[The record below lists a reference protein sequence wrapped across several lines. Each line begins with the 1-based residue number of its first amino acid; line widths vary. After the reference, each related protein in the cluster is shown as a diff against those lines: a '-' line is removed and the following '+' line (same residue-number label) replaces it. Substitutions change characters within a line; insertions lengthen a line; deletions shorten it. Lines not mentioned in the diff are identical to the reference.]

1 MNNQVSYSEFRD
13 NLKTHIDN
21 VCDSHNPLLVKRRN
35 GEDVIV
41 VSRNDFESLEETA
54 YLLQSPANAK
64 KLISALKNNSKNR
77 KKFDSIE
84 ILKNEL
90 GI

>member
-1 MNNQVSYSEFRD
+1 MNNLVSYSEFRD

-21 VCDSHNPLLVKRRN
+21 VCDNHNPLLVKRRN

-41 VSRNDFESLEETA
+41 VSKNDFESLEETA

-64 KLISALKNNSKNR
+64 RLISALKSTPKNR
-77 KKFDSIE
+77 KKFNSIE
-84 ILKNEL
+84 ELKNEI